1 LNFARVGRQSSP
13 SYSLVATQVQVI
25 AHAQNAV
32 LSTMSFDRTQLLVGA
47 ALLFAAFVKGVTGL
61 GFPLIATPMVALLLD
76 IRTAVT
82 ILILPNLLMD
92 SAQVIRGGF
101 PYDVFRRFA
110 GLIAPTIIGVFLGT
124 MVLVKLPLW
133 MLNFCLGVLVVVF
146 VFSSALRFDFTISP
160 RAEKVLGPVCGF
172 ISGILNGMTNAAG
185 PALAIYLYSLKL
197 EKRTFVKSIST
208 IFVTTKITQLVAI
221 STWNLLNWHTI
232 TLSIQVSLFTLAGF
246 YAGMKIQDRINQ
258 QTFNRGLTVLLFL
271 IGVILIW
278 RAVTQ
283 NG

>member
-1 LNFARVGRQSSP
+1 
-13 SYSLVATQVQVI
+13 
-25 AHAQNAV
+25 
-32 LSTMSFDRTQLLVGA
+32 MSFDLTHLFVGA
-47 ALLFAAFVKGVTGL
+47 ALLFASFVKGVTGL

-82 ILILPNLLMD
+82 ILILPNLVMD

-101 PYDVFRRFA
+101 PYEVFRRFA

-133 MLNFCLGVLVVVF
+133 MLNFCLGVMVLLF
-146 VFSSALRFDFTISP
+146 VFANMLKLDFMISP
-160 RAEKVLGPVCGF
+160 RAEKILSPLFGF
-172 ISGILNGMTNAAG
+172 ISGFLNGMTNAAG
-185 PALAIYLYSLKL
+185 PTLAIYLYSLKL
-197 EKRTFVKSIST
+197 EKRAFVKSIST
-208 IFVTTKITQLVAI
+208 IFVTTKLSQLVAI
-221 STWNLLNWHTI
+221 STWNLFNWATI
-232 TLSIQVSLFTLAGF
+232 TLSIQVLVFTLAGF
-246 YAGMKIQDRINQ
+246 YAGMKIQDRVNQ
-258 QTFNRGLTVLLFL
+258 QTFNRGLSILLLL